1 MNSRQSLL
9 IAAAFFTFAPASHAA
24 ETLITF
30 DDIPQANYSSGDIPA
45 NYKNLSW
52 TNLQYINPFHVSGW
66 ANSGAGTGIV
76 SLSYDAIS
84 SPGIPVEIQ
93 STTPFTLNS
102 AYFAANWNDG
112 LSITVKGELAGAI
125 VHTQTFT
132 VDTTGSTREFFNW
145 QNIDTVL
152 ITATGG
158 THNSS
163 LGSSGTSFAMDNL
176 IINSPVPEP
185 ETYAMLLAG
194 LGLVGFLARRRKIS
208 FK

>member
-9 IAAAFFTFAPASHAA
+9 IAAALFTFTSALHAA

-30 DDIPQANYSSGDIPA
+30 DDIPQANYYSGDIPA

-145 QNIDTVL
+145 DNIDTVL
-152 ITATGG
+152 ITASGG
-158 THNSS
+158 THNGS
-163 LGSSGTSFAMDNL
+163 LGYSGTDFAMDNL
-176 IINSPVPEP
+176 IINAVPEP

-194 LGLVGFLARRRKIS
+194 LGLVGFMARRRKIS
-208 FK
+208 

>member
-1 MNSRQSLL
+1 MNNRQSLL
-9 IAAAFFTFAPASHAA
+9 IAAALFTFTPASYAA
-24 ETLITF
+24 DTLITF
-30 DDIPQANYSSGDIPA
+30 DDIPQANYYFGDIPA

-52 TNLQYINPFHVSGW
+52 TNLQYINPFHASGW
-66 ANSGAGTGIV
+66 SNSGAGNGIV
-76 SLSYDAIS
+76 SLSYDATS
-84 SPGIPVEIQ
+84 SSGVPAEIQ

-125 VHTQTFT
+125 VHTQTFM

-158 THNSS
+158 THHSS
-163 LGSSGTSFAMDNL
+163 LSSSGTSFAIDNL

-194 LGLVGFLARRRKIS
+194 LGLVGFMARRRKIS
-208 FK
+208 